1 MNARSS
7 HPASS
12 SRRGFT
18 LVEIIV
24 SVGLFTVVV
33 TIASSAY
40 LSMIALDRRARAT
53 NDLVSNLSFVVGTMA
68 RSIRTGTHYQCGSGT
83 NCVNGGTYFSFTNES
98 CQSVMYLRK
107 SDGTVGECIGPV
119 DTSGQC
125 SPSRVTC
132 TDSSA
137 ITLTDPRIQVTNLM
151 FYAQGIGLNDGKQ
164 PHATFTLSGSIRTDP
179 NTDPVTFTIEGGA
192 AQRIIDL

>member
-1 MNARSS
+1 MKRLSRT
-7 HPASS
+7 PALTA
-12 SRRGFT
+12 RRGFT
-18 LVEIIV
+18 LVELIV
-24 SVGLFTVVV
+24 SVALFTIVV
-33 TIASSAY
+33 TISVGAY
-40 LSMIALDRRARAT
+40 LSLISLDRKARAT
-53 NDLVSNLSFVVGTMA
+53 NDLVSNLSFVVGSMA

-98 CQSVMYLRK
+98 CQSVMYVLK
-107 SDGTVGECIGPV
+107 TNGTVGECIGPS
-119 DTSGQC
+119 DTTGQC

-137 ITLTDPRIQVTNLM
+137 VTLTDPRIQITNLM
-151 FYAQGIGLNDGKQ
+151 FYAQGIGLNDGTQ
-164 PHATFTLSGSIRTDP
+164 PHTTFTLSGSITPDT